1 MKTIYFALMTVLLF
15 VIITGFTLQNQ
26 EDEPDMPA
34 PEGEEE
40 QTKNVVLNQGL
51 PVDIH
56 EKEKNIPEPVR
67 EIKDENKEE
76 ELPIEINES
85 DEEQEEEL
93 TEEPEKEPATTEL
106 IMFHNGRGPM
116 CLEQLEFL
124 EGIKP
129 QYPSLVIEEHLTTEQ
144 GTRDILNMLKSG
156 YDKSEGVSENFG
168 YLPIT
173 FINNHAYSGFNS
185 EVKEKLEKDIQ
196 EICK

>member
-1 MKTIYFALMTVLLF
+1 MKTIYLGLMTVLLLA
-15 VIITGFTLQNQ
+15 IITGFTLQNQ
-26 EDEPDMPA
+26 EEEPDMPA
-34 PEGEEE
+34 PEEE

-56 EKEKNIPEPVR
+56 EKEKNIPEPVE
-67 EIKDENKEE
+67 EIKNESKKE

-85 DEEQEEEL
+85 DEEQDEDP
-93 TEEPEKEPATTEL
+93 TEEPEKEPDTKKL
-106 IMFHNGRGPM
+106 IMFHNGRGPL
-116 CLEQLEFL
+116 CLEQLKFL

-144 GTRDILNMLKSG
+144 GTRELLNQLKSE

-196 EICK
+196 KICK